1 MDKRPLPH
9 DLFVWRLCFAG
20 MALLLVAQA
29 VNLV

>member
-9 DLFVWRLCFAG
+9 DQFVLRVCFAG

>member
-1 MDKRPLPH
+1 MDQRPLPH
-9 DLFVWRLCFAG
+9 DQFVWRVCFVG